1 MKFMIIVKASK
12 ESEAGVMPTTEQ
24 ITEMMKF
31 NEEMAK
37 AGVMKDGDGLHPT
50 SNAARIVFKDGQKSM
65 VKGPFNEPNLMAGYW
80 IIEAKDMDDAIG
92 WMMKAPNPYP
102 GDGNLEIR
110 QFFGPEDFGEAVTD
124 ELRAMEDRVRDTI
137 QTQS

>member
-1 MKFMIIVKASK
+1 MKFMIIVKASA
-12 ESEAGVMPTTEQ
+12 ESEAGVMPSTELM
-24 ITEMMKF
+24 TAMMAF

-50 SNAARIVFKDGQKSM
+50 SNATRILYKDGKKSM
-65 VKGPFNEPNLMAGYW
+65 VKGPFHEPNLMAGYW

-110 QFFGPEDFGEAVTD
+110 QFFGPEDFGEAMTT
-124 ELRAMEDRVRDTI
+124 ELREMEDRLRAT
-137 QTQS
+137 TQN

>member
-1 MKFMIIVKASK
+1 MKFMIIVKASP
-12 ESEAGVMPTTEQ
+12 ESEAGVMPSTELM
-24 ITEMMKF
+24 TAMMAF

-50 SNAARIVFKDGQKSM
+50 ANAARIVYKDGEKSLA
-65 VKGPFNEPNLMAGYW
+65 KGPFHEPNLMAGYW

-110 QFFGPEDFGEAVTD
+110 QFFSPEDFGEALTT
-124 ELRAMEDRVRDTI
+124 ELREMEDRVRAA
-137 QTQS
+137 TQS

>member
-1 MKFMIIVKASK
+1 MKFMIIVKASA

-24 ITEMMKF
+24 MTAMMDF
-31 NEEMAK
+31 NEQMVK

-50 SNAARIVFKDGQKSM
+50 SNAARILYQDGQKS
-65 VKGPFNEPNLMAGYW
+65 VVRGPFNEPNLLAGYW
-80 IIEAKDMDDAIG
+80 IIETKDMAEAID

-110 QFFGPEDFGEAVTD
+110 QFFSPEDFGEALTP
-124 ELRAMEDRVRDTI
+124 ELLDQMDRMEAMG
-137 QTQS
+137 QK